1 MWLTPCSGVL
11 AHLAGG
17 CGVMT
22 LGCGTLDPGIW
33 NETLWMDTEREHM
46 NKSILTHEHCL
57 IDADKVVCMR
67 ITRDCDGVVLSLARD
82 YCVLADLTEYDKSV
96 TTKLFDELLDFMT
109 DPEIY
114 YFSIPRSLED
124 YPRLMG
130 CGA

>member
-22 LGCGTLDPGIW
+22 LECGSLDSGIW
-33 NETLWMDTEREHM
+33 GGTLWMDTEREQM
-46 NKSILTHEHCL
+46 NKSILVHEHCL
-57 IDADKVVCMR
+57 IDADKVVCMY
-67 ITRDCDGVVLSLARD
+67 INRDHDGVVLSLARD
-82 YCVLADLTEYDKSV
+82 HCVLANLVAYERTV

-114 YFSIPRSLED
+114 YFSIPRFLED
-124 YPRLMG
+124 YPRLVG